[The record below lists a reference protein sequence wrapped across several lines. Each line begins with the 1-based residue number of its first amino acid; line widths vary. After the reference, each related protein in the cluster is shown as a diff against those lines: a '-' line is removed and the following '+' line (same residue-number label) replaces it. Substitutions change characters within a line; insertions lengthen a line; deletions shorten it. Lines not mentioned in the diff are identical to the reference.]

1 MTTITKTTAATTEKG
16 TVLNLT
22 VTAKRGWEKVTEH
35 LYNDGWESDIEKMK
49 ETNETTVVIEAK
61 GVEYAGC
68 FITGM
73 FVPAEYKRQGVFAIF
88 ANKLGLSE
96 KVYNELNS
104 VCEEAKRE
112 AETDENWIALQA
124 KKAQSIKEEEEY
136 NRHYNAVNNM
146 MTLNG
151 KTY

>member
-22 VTAKRGWEKVTEH
+22 VTVKRGWEKVTEH
-35 LYNDGWESDIEKMK
+35 LYNDGWESDIEKMR

-61 GVEYAGC
+61 GVEYKGG
-68 FITGM
+68 FRTGTS
-73 FVPAEYKRQGVFAIF
+73 VPLEYKKQGVFAIF

-96 KVYNELNS
+96 EVYNNLNS
-104 VCEEAKRE
+104 VCEEAKKE
-112 AETDENWIALQA
+112 AETDEGWIALQA
-124 KKAQSIKEEEEY
+124 KKAQSIKDEEEY
-136 NRHYNAVNNM
+136 NRHYNAVENM

>member
-1 MTTITKTTAATTEKG
+1 MKTIVKQTTATTEKG
-16 TVLNLT
+16 TVLSLT
-22 VTAKRGWEKVTEH
+22 ITAKRGWEKVTEH

-49 ETNETTVVIEAK
+49 EINETVIVIEAK
-61 GVEYAGC
+61 GVEYTGC
-68 FITGM
+68 FSTGIL
-73 FVPAEYKRQGVFAIF
+73 VPMEYKKQGVFAIF

-96 KVYNELNS
+96 EVYNELNS

-136 NRHYNAVNNM
+136 NRHYNAVENM